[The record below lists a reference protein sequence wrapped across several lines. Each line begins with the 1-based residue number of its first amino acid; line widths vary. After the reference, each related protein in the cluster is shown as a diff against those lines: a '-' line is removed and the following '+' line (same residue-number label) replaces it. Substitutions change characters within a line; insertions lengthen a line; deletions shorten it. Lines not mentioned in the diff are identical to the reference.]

1 MRKSGGITLIALVVT
16 IIILI
21 ILAGV
26 SINILLGENGI
37 ITKARQAQ
45 KTQNVA
51 RILEKLELEK
61 ADLAITNEYTAKL
74 DAYLQHLQS
83 KGIIEESDI
92 KDSWNIGLGKCY
104 IVVEDKYT
112 FLLEQEGN
120 NIKITY
126 IENPVVLKIDTQVN
140 AEVGT
145 IDATAVV
152 ANVKNAT
159 YEYSISTDNTSF
171 EVKNKSKNTHYVYSG
186 LTADTQY
193 YIKVKV
199 TDENRT
205 DELVKP
211 VYTSVIQPGG
221 YIAYTPTAKTFTMT
235 TAQTGYSV
243 DQSFNTANYTGLWR
257 VLYNDAEHG
266 LQLISADS
274 VGELYLSGKVGYNKL
289 VETLNAFSANY
300 ENTAVSQS
308 SRIVGT
314 NPTNPVD
321 QATGNV
327 QFSIAFKGANDSTD
341 SGLKTQDT
349 TYTED
354 YQAMSEKG
362 MHDIGGYY
370 WLGSRKEYHDSEV
383 GYFSIYTMSNGGNVE
398 YRRMVDM
405 YANLEAGKNLYEY
418 EYSYGMR
425 PVVVFSKDD
434 IGVTSGMGTES
445 DPFIIVKK

>member
-1 MRKSGGITLIALVVT
+1 MIT

-26 SINILLGENGI
+26 SINILLGENGMI
-37 ITKARQAQ
+37 AKAKQAQ
-45 KTQNVA
+45 KAQNVA

-61 ADLAITNEYTAKL
+61 ADLGIANEYTAKL

-92 KDSWNIGLGKCY
+92 MDSWNVGIGKCY

-112 FLLEQEGN
+112 FLLEQEGD

-140 AEVGT
+140 AEAGT
-145 IDATAVV
+145 IDASAVV

-159 YEYSISTDNTSF
+159 YEYSISTDNTNF
-171 EVKNKSKNTHYVYSG
+171 VVKDTLKNAYYVYRG

-199 TDENRT
+199 TDENGT
-205 DELVKP
+205 AQLVKP

-235 TAQTGYSV
+235 TAQTGYSA
-243 DQSFNTANYTGLWR
+243 DQSFNTSDYTGLWR

-274 VGELYLSGKVGYNKL
+274 VGELYLSGNVGYNKV

-300 ENTAVSQS
+300 ENTALSES

-327 QFSIAFKGANDSTD
+327 QFSVEFNGSKD
-341 SGLKTQDT
+341 SGLRTADT

-354 YQAMSEKG
+354 YQAMSLLE
-362 MHDIGGYY
+362 MQDIKGYY

-398 YRRMVDM
+398 YRRMVDI
-405 YANLEAGKNLYEY
+405 YANLESGKNLYEY
-418 EYSYGMR
+418 EYAYGMR
-425 PVVVFSKDD
+425 PIVVFSKDA
-434 IGVTSGMGTES
+434 IGVTSGTGTAS
-445 DPFIIVKK
+445 NPFIIAKK

>member
-1 MRKSGGITLIALVVT
+1 MRKNGGITLVALVIT

-26 SINILLGENGI
+26 SINILLGENGMI
-37 ITKARQAQ
+37 AKAKQAQ
-45 KTQNVA
+45 KAQNVA

-61 ADLAITNEYTAKL
+61 ADLGIANEYTAKL

-92 KDSWNIGLGKCY
+92 MDSWNVGIGKCY

-112 FLLEQEGN
+112 FLLEQEGD

-140 AEVGT
+140 AEAGT

-159 YEYSISTDNTSF
+159 YEYSISTDNINF
-171 EVKNKSKNTHYVYSG
+171 VVKDTLKNAYYVYRG

-205 DELVKP
+205 AQLVKP
-211 VYTSVIQPGG
+211 VYTSAIQPGG

-235 TAQTGYSV
+235 TAQTGYSA
-243 DQSFNTANYTGLWR
+243 DQSFNTSDYTGLWR

-274 VGELYLSGKVGYNKL
+274 VGELYLSGNVGYNKV

-300 ENTAVSQS
+300 ENTALSES

-327 QFSIAFKGANDSTD
+327 QFSVEFNGSKD
-341 SGLKTQDT
+341 SGLRTADT

-354 YQAMSEKG
+354 YQAMSLLE
-362 MHDIGGYY
+362 MQDIKGYY

-398 YRRMVDM
+398 YRRMVDI
-405 YANLEAGKNLYEY
+405 YANLESGKNLYEY
-418 EYSYGMR
+418 EYAYGMR
-425 PVVVFSKDD
+425 PIVVFSKDA
-434 IGVTSGMGTES
+434 IGVTSGTGTAS
-445 DPFIIVKK
+445 NPFIIAKK

>member
-1 MRKSGGITLIALVVT
+1 MRKNGGITLVALVIT

-26 SINILLGENGI
+26 SINILLGENGMI
-37 ITKARQAQ
+37 AKAKQAQ
-45 KTQNVA
+45 KAQNVA

-61 ADLAITNEYTAKL
+61 ADLGIANEYTAKL

-92 KDSWNIGLGKCY
+92 MDSWNVGIGKCY

-112 FLLEQEGN
+112 FLLEQEGD

-140 AEVGT
+140 AEAGT
-145 IDATAVV
+145 IDASAVV

-159 YEYSISTDNTSF
+159 YEYSISTDNTNF
-171 EVKNKSKNTHYVYSG
+171 VVKDTLKNAYYVYRG

-193 YIKVKV
+193 YIKVRV
-199 TDENRT
+199 TDENGT
-205 DELVKP
+205 AQLVKP

-235 TAQTGYSV
+235 TAQTGYSA
-243 DQSFNTANYTGLWR
+243 DQSFNTSDYTGLWR

-274 VGELYLSGKVGYNKL
+274 VGELYLSGNVGYNKV

-300 ENTAVSQS
+300 ENTALSES

-327 QFSIAFKGANDSTD
+327 QFSVEFNGSKD
-341 SGLKTQDT
+341 SGLRTADT

-354 YQAMSEKG
+354 YQAMSLLE
-362 MHDIGGYY
+362 MQDIKGYY

-398 YRRMVDM
+398 YRRMVDI
-405 YANLEAGKNLYEY
+405 YANLESGKNLYEY
-418 EYSYGMR
+418 EYAYGMR
-425 PVVVFSKDD
+425 PIVVFSKDA
-434 IGVTSGMGTES
+434 IGVTSGTGTAS
-445 DPFIIVKK
+445 NPFIIVKK

>member
-1 MRKSGGITLIALVVT
+1 MRKNGGITLVALVVT

-26 SINILLGENGI
+26 SINILLGENGMI
-37 ITKARQAQ
+37 SKAREAQ
-45 KTQNVA
+45 KAQNVS

-61 ADLAITNEYTAKL
+61 IELGISNEYTAQL
-74 DAYLQHLQS
+74 DAYLQHIKD

-92 KDSWNIGLGKCY
+92 QDSWNIGLGKCY

-112 FLLEQEGN
+112 FLLEQEGG

-126 IENPVVLKIDTQVN
+126 VENPVVLKIDTQVN
-140 AEVGT
+140 AEAGT

-159 YEYSISTDNTSF
+159 YEYSISTDNTNF
-171 EVKNKSKNTHYVYSG
+171 VVKNTSKNAYYGYSG
-186 LTADTQY
+186 LTKDTQY
-193 YIKVKV
+193 YIKIKV
-199 TDENRT
+199 TDQNGT
-205 DELVKP
+205 AELVKS

-235 TAQTGYSV
+235 TDQTGYSTS
-243 DQSFNTANYTGLWR
+243 QSFNTADYTGLWQ
-257 VLYNDAEHG
+257 VLYNDEDHG
-266 LQLISADS
+266 LQLISVDS

-300 ENTAVSQS
+300 ENTALSES

-314 NPTNPVD
+314 NSTNPVD
-321 QATGNV
+321 TATGNV
-327 QFSIAFKGANDSTD
+327 QFRVAFKGANDSTD

-354 YQAMSEKG
+354 YQAMSLLEIN
-362 MHDIGGYY
+362 DIGGYY
-370 WLGSRKEYHDSEV
+370 WLGSRKVYDDSEV
-383 GYFSIYTMSNGGNVE
+383 GYFSIYTVSNGGNVE

-405 YANLEAGKNLYEY
+405 YANLEAEKNLYEY
-418 EYSYGMR
+418 EYAYGMR
-425 PVVVFSKDD
+425 PVIVFSKDA
-434 IGVTSGMGTES
+434 IGVTSGTGSSS
-445 DPFIIVKK
+445 DPFVISKK

>member
-1 MRKSGGITLIALVVT
+1 MRKNGGITLVALVIT

-26 SINILLGENGI
+26 SINILLGENGMI
-37 ITKARQAQ
+37 AKAKQAQ
-45 KTQNVA
+45 KAQNVA

-61 ADLAITNEYTAKL
+61 ADLGIANEYTAKL

-92 KDSWNIGLGKCY
+92 MDSWNVGIGKCY

-112 FLLEQEGN
+112 FLLEQEGD

-140 AEVGT
+140 AEAGT
-145 IDATAVV
+145 IDASAVV

-159 YEYSISTDNTSF
+159 YEYSISTDNTNF
-171 EVKNKSKNTHYVYSG
+171 VVKDTLKNAYYVYRG

-199 TDENRT
+199 TDENGT
-205 DELVKP
+205 AQLVKP

-235 TAQTGYSV
+235 TAQTGYSA
-243 DQSFNTANYTGLWR
+243 DQSFNTSDYTGLWR

-274 VGELYLSGKVGYNKL
+274 VGELYLSGNVGYNKV

-300 ENTAVSQS
+300 ENTALSES

-327 QFSIAFKGANDSTD
+327 QFSVEFNGSKD
-341 SGLKTQDT
+341 SGLRTADT

-354 YQAMSEKG
+354 YQAMSLLE
-362 MHDIGGYY
+362 MQDIKGYY

-398 YRRMVDM
+398 YRRMVDI
-405 YANLEAGKNLYEY
+405 YANLESGKNLYEY
-418 EYSYGMR
+418 EYAYGMR
-425 PVVVFSKDD
+425 PIVVFSKDA
-434 IGVTSGMGTES
+434 IGVTSGTGTAS
-445 DPFIIVKK
+445 NPFIIAKK

>member
-1 MRKSGGITLIALVVT
+1 MRKNGGITLVALVIT

-26 SINILLGENGI
+26 SINILLGENGMI
-37 ITKARQAQ
+37 AKAKQAQ
-45 KTQNVA
+45 KAQNVA

-61 ADLAITNEYTAKL
+61 ADLGIANEYTAKL

-92 KDSWNIGLGKCY
+92 MDSWNVGIGKCY

-112 FLLEQEGN
+112 FLLEQEGD

-140 AEVGT
+140 AEAGT
-145 IDATAVV
+145 IDASAVV

-159 YEYSISTDNTSF
+159 YEYSISTDNTNF
-171 EVKNKSKNTHYVYSG
+171 VVKDTLKNAYYVYRG

-199 TDENRT
+199 TDENGT
-205 DELVKP
+205 AQLVKP

-235 TAQTGYSV
+235 TAQTGYSA
-243 DQSFNTANYTGLWR
+243 DQSFNTSDYTGLWR

-274 VGELYLSGKVGYNKL
+274 VGELYLSGNVGYNKV

-300 ENTAVSQS
+300 ENTALSES

-327 QFSIAFKGANDSTD
+327 QFSVEFNGSKD
-341 SGLKTQDT
+341 SGLRTADT

-354 YQAMSEKG
+354 YQAMSLLE
-362 MHDIGGYY
+362 MQDIKGYY

-398 YRRMVDM
+398 YRRMVDI
-405 YANLEAGKNLYEY
+405 YANLESGKNLYEY
-418 EYSYGMR
+418 EYAYGMR
-425 PVVVFSKDD
+425 PIVVFSKDA
-434 IGVTSGMGTES
+434 IGVTSGTGTAS
-445 DPFIIVKK
+445 NPFIIVKK

>member
-1 MRKSGGITLIALVVT
+1 MRKNGGITLVALVIT

-26 SINILLGENGI
+26 SINILLGENGMI
-37 ITKARQAQ
+37 AKAKQAQ
-45 KTQNVA
+45 KAQNVA

-61 ADLAITNEYTAKL
+61 ADLGIANEYTAKL
-74 DAYLQHLQS
+74 NAYLQHLQS

-92 KDSWNIGLGKCY
+92 MDSWNVGLGKCY

-112 FLLEQEGN
+112 FLLEQEGD

-140 AEVGT
+140 AEAGT

-171 EVKNKSKNTHYVYSG
+171 EVKNTSKNAYYGYSG

-199 TDENRT
+199 TDENGT
-205 DELVKP
+205 AQLVKP

-235 TAQTGYSV
+235 TAQTGYSA
-243 DQSFNTANYTGLWR
+243 DQSFNTSDYTGLWR

-274 VGELYLSGKVGYNKL
+274 VGELYLSGNVGYNKV

-300 ENTAVSQS
+300 ENTALSES

-327 QFSIAFKGANDSTD
+327 QFSVEFNGSTD
-341 SGLKTQDT
+341 SGLRTADT

-354 YQAMSEKG
+354 YQAMSLLE
-362 MHDIGGYY
+362 MHDIKGYY

-398 YRRMVDM
+398 YRRMVDI
-405 YANLEAGKNLYEY
+405 YANLESGKNLYEY
-418 EYSYGMR
+418 EYAYGMR
-425 PVVVFSKDD
+425 PVVVFSKDA
-434 IGVTSGMGTES
+434 IGVTSGTGTAS
-445 DPFIIVKK
+445 NPFIIAKK